1 FAQVGKTVKVSATL
15 VFPDVNRTA
24 VGLKPGWVLRLEP
37 ELNLAFDGERQFQVR
52 QQLLNPTAGGQHKLS
67 CLVLA
72 VGSEHLD
79 TIAVRLPTHYR
90 FGRMEFGTALS
101 RQTEMRVDA
110 RFGKKDS
117 RARFPDRDHFVGWL
131 ERRETATHLSRS
143 ENFVAESMFFG
154 APLRAGHDCAF
165 RAADHQPA
173 GLSQQGTPGLLFQ
186 FCPKFVGALDERYV
200 KRMLE
205 IGFAD
210 DARLPV

>member
-24 VGLKPGWVLRLEP
+24 VGLKPGWILWLEP
-37 ELNLAFDGERQFQVR
+37 ELNLAFDGEGQFQVR

-72 VGSEHLD
+72 VGSEHVD

-110 RFGKKDS
+110 RFGKKNS
-117 RARFPDRDHFVGWL
+117 RARLPDSDHFVDRL
-131 ERRETATHLSRS
+131 ERWKTAAHLGCV
-143 ENFVAESMFFG
+143 ENFMAEAMFLS
-154 APLRAGHDCAF
+154 APFRAGHDCAF
-165 RAADHQPA
+165 RA
-173 GLSQQGTPGLLFQ
+173 
-186 FCPKFVGALDERYV
+186 
-200 KRMLE
+200 
-205 IGFAD
+205 
-210 DARLPV
+210 